1 MSPHSPWYLISLGHL
16 TVIFFLLV
24 PYFLDFADIT
34 LLVLLIQT
42 LLGLFS
48 DWILLPQPAPDI
60 LMSWFIPKFYA
71 LLSLYGRSHSC
82 LHLHLRSTVDKL
94 KKSLTQRL
102 CIIKGPLDITNSI
115 SSELCVSQILLL
127 ILNSELLLS

>member
-24 PYFLDFADIT
+24 PYYRDFADIT
-34 LLVLLIQT
+34 LLVPLIQT

-71 LLSLYGRSHSC
+71 HLSIGDLIHAYI
-82 LHLHLRSTVDKL
+82 STYDL
-94 KKSLTQRL
+94 
-102 CIIKGPLDITNSI
+102 
-115 SSELCVSQILLL
+115 
-127 ILNSELLLS
+127 

>member
-24 PYFLDFADIT
+24 PYYLDFADIT
-34 LLVLLIQT
+34 FLVPLIQT

-48 DWILLPQPAPDI
+48 RLDPSSSAS
-60 LMSWFIPKFYA
+60 SWYTDVMVHSQV
-71 LLSLYGRSHSC
+71 LCSSLSLWEISFMPTSPLTTYSWW
-82 LHLHLRSTVDKL
+82 V

-102 CIIKGPLDITNSI
+102 CIIKVHWTLQIQYHQN
-115 SSELCVSQILLL
+115 CVSQILLF
-127 ILNSELLLS
+127 IWNSELLLS